1 MLWPRAKCFL
11 VRRDRIQ
18 RRSNLTLD
26 CRSSFA
32 WKAQNPK
39 VWVLIP
45 RKDLVVR
52 RRKASFSIS
61 LASSKVLISLILFT
75 IYAHPLKFLTSSK
88 KEIKKLT
95 KYLFYNLF
103 LNLLCVAAPLGS
115 ILELPAMSCL
125 EIMASE
131 GKDATSNKYWLNQ
144 TVNGKTELMF
154 CDMNLGNGGW
164 PVSFHSNQFPSKS
177 IFRLFVLFC

>member
-1 MLWPRAKCFL
+1 M
-11 VRRDRIQ
+11 
-18 RRSNLTLD
+18 
-26 CRSSFA
+26 
-32 WKAQNPK
+32 
-39 VWVLIP
+39 IP
-45 RKDLVVR
+45 RKDLAT
-52 RRKASFSIS
+52 KKTKTSFSIS

-75 IYAHPLKFLTSSK
+75 IYAHPFKFLTSSK

-95 KYLFYNLF
+95 KYLYYNFF

-125 EIMASE
+125 AIMASE

-144 TVNGKTELMF
+144 IVNGKTELMF